1 MSPRNWSEIE
11 AFVSRFYE
19 GRRVLI
25 TPYGYSATFTA
36 VTQNAT
42 QTQNINIAA
51 NADFILIGLRHRM
64 WLAAAGQ
71 TVSTKNTPIGRV
83 LLIDSGSNEQFTQ
96 QPTQLDNYSTNDAKI
111 VELPYPR
118 ILAGRT
124 TLTVQYTNSSPA
136 AESQNIEIFLN
147 GVQVRAY
154 S

>member
-11 AFVSRFYE
+11 AFISRFYK
-19 GRRVLI
+19 GVPMLI
-25 TPYGYSATFTA
+25 VPYAYPIPFSA

-42 QTQNINIAA
+42 QTQVINIAA
-51 NADFILIGLRHRM
+51 NADFIFLGMRHRA

-71 TVSTKNTPIGRV
+71 TVTTKNAPIGRI

-96 QPTQLDNYSTNDAKI
+96 APIQLDNYSTNDAK
-111 VELPYPR
+111 VLDLPYPR
-118 ILAGRT
+118 VIAGRT
-124 TLTVQYTNSSPA
+124 TITAQYTNNSPA
-136 AESQNIEIFLN
+136 AESQNVEIALV